1 LKFSDLGLSD
11 ELSRAV
17 ADLGYTSPTPIQE
30 KSIPVVLMGRDILGS
45 AQTGTGKT
53 ASFTL
58 PMIDI
63 LASGRAKARL
73 PRSLILA
80 PTREL
85 AAQVAESFE
94 KFSSYHKLSMA
105 LLIGGVSF
113 TDQNTALSKG
123 VDVLIATPGRLLDH
137 FERGKVLLNDV
148 KILVIDEAD
157 RMLDMGFIPDVERI
171 AGLLPRMRQTL
182 FFSATLSD
190 DIQKLGAKFVMNP
203 KIIEVAPPAST
214 ADTVAQHLIW
224 TDVKKKR
231 QVLRDILRHESVK
244 NAVIFCNRKRDIAEL
259 IKSLT
264 RHGFSAVALHGD
276 MTQSARLEALQRFK
290 DGDVPL
296 MIASD
301 VAARGLDIAGL
312 SHVFNFDVPS
322 HAEDYVH
329 RIGRTGR
336 AGNSGR
342 AFTIAASKDDVK
354 YIGFIEK
361 LIGKPVPKITV
372 VDGKV
377 VEDDGA
383 ISAKTGDNRGDNKG
397 DIASN
402 DSSDAPQAAIDGA
415 KAAPKR
421 RSRNG
426 RAEKST
432 DKSTEKTAE
441 TPPKQQLMV
450 PKPRQSAGRAMDG
463 RKNRLINRL
472 KKQLKNQS
480 KAPKTRRNQPNL
492 HRIKSRLQVKTAI
505 GTMNYHHRQ
514 IVRETRWL
522 KPAMCRPFCGAEF
535 ISRLCW

>member
-1 LKFSDLGLSD
+1 MKFSDLGLSS

-17 ADLGYTSPTPIQE
+17 ADLGYESPTPIQE

-73 PRSLILA
+73 PRTLILA

-85 AAQVAESFE
+85 AAQVADSFE
-94 KFSSYHKLSMA
+94 KFSVNNKLSMA

-113 TDQNTALSKG
+113 ADQNAALSKG

-171 AGLLPRMRQTL
+171 VSLLPRMRQTL

-190 DIQKLGAKFVMNP
+190 DIQKIGSKFVMNP

-214 ADTVAQHLIW
+214 AETVAQHLIW
-224 TDVKKKR
+224 TESKSKR
-231 QVLRDILRHESVK
+231 QVLRDLLAVEQVK
-244 NAVIFCNRKRDIAEL
+244 NAVIFCNRKRDISAL
-259 IKSLT
+259 VTSLK

-276 MTQSARLEALQRFK
+276 MTQSARLDALQKFK

-296 MIASD
+296 LIASD

-312 SHVFNFDVPS
+312 SHVFNFDVPMS
-322 HAEDYVH
+322 AEDYVH

-336 AGNSGR
+336 AGKSGR
-342 AFTIAASKDDVK
+342 AFTIAAGKDDIK
-354 YIGFIEK
+354 YIGAIEK
-361 LIGKPVPKITV
+361 LIGKPIPPIELDQASV
-372 VDGKV
+372 VTATSTPTPA
-377 VEDDGA
+377 EDDPQLDKKQKRKA
-383 ISAKTGDNRGDNKG
+383 KPAESAKKP
-397 DIASN
+397 A
-402 DSSDAPQAAIDGA
+402 
-415 KAAPKR
+415 
-421 RSRNG
+421 
-426 RAEKST
+426 
-432 DKSTEKTAE
+432 
-441 TPPKQQLMV
+441 V
-450 PKPRQSAGRAMDG
+450 PA
-463 RKNRLINRL
+463 RKNRNHDNELPSPPDC
-472 KKQLKNQS
+472 QGS
-480 KAPKTRRNQPNL
+480 
-492 HRIKSRLQVKTAI
+492 
-505 GTMNYHHRQ
+505 TM
-514 IVRETRWL
+514 RETGHI
-522 KPAMCRPFCGAEF
+522 PAFLTR
-535 ISRLCW
+535 

>member
-1 LKFSDLGLSD
+1 MKFLDLGLSD

-17 ADLGYTSPTPIQE
+17 ADLGYKSPTPIQE
-30 KSIPVVLMGRDILGS
+30 KSIPIVLMGRDILGS

-94 KFSSYHKLSMA
+94 NFSSYHKLSMA

-113 TDQNTALSKG
+113 ADQNAALSKG

-190 DIQKLGAKFVMNP
+190 DIQKLGSKFVMNP
-203 KIIEVAPPAST
+203 KIIEIAPPATT

-224 TDVKKKR
+224 TDAKSKR
-231 QVLRDILRHESVK
+231 RVLRDILRHESVK
-244 NAVIFCNRKRDIAEL
+244 NAVVFCNRKRDISIL
-259 IKSLT
+259 VKSLT
-264 RHGFSAVALHGD
+264 THGFSAVALHGD

-290 DGDVPL
+290 DGEVPL

-312 SHVFNFDVPS
+312 SHVFNFDVPN

-336 AGNSGR
+336 AGKSGR
-342 AFTIAASKDDVK
+342 AFTIAASKDDHK
-354 YIGFIEK
+354 YVGFIET
-361 LIGKPVPKITV
+361 LTGKPIPLVRII
-372 VDGKV
+372 DGKV
-377 VEDDGA
+377 IDTDANTVANAE
-383 ISAKTGDNRGDNKG
+383 KTVGKRVKG
-397 DIASN
+397 DKDGELVGQGQAS
-402 DSSDAPQAAIDGA
+402 AIHM
-415 KAAPKR
+415 
-421 RSRNG
+421 
-426 RAEKST
+426 ST
-432 DKSTEKTAE
+432 GENSTNWTIENRWQKN
-441 TPPKQQLMV
+441 L
-450 PKPRQSAGRAMDG
+450 
-463 RKNRLINRL
+463 NRL
-472 KKQLKNQS
+472 Q
-480 KAPKTRRNQPNL
+480 
-492 HRIKSRLQVKTAI
+492 KSRTVTAM
-505 GTMNYHHRQ
+505 MNCLHRQ
-514 IVRETRWL
+514 IVRVIHSL
-522 KPAMCRPFCGAEF
+522 KQATFRP
-535 ISRLCW
+535 S

>member
-1 LKFSDLGLSD
+1 MKFSDLGLSD

-17 ADLGYTSPTPIQE
+17 ADLGYKCPTPIQE

-94 KFSSYHKLSMA
+94 NFSSHHKLSMA

-113 TDQNTALSKG
+113 ADQNTALSKG

-190 DIQKLGAKFVMNP
+190 DIQNLGSKFVMNP
-203 KIIEVAPPAST
+203 KIVEVAPPST
-214 ADTVAQHLIW
+214 TAETVAQHIVW
-224 TDVKKKR
+224 TDVRSKR
-231 QVLRDILRHESVK
+231 QVLRDILRHESIK
-244 NAVIFCNRKRDIAEL
+244 NAVVFCNRKRDIAIL
-259 IKSLT
+259 VKSLK

-276 MTQSARLEALQRFK
+276 MTQSARLDALQRFK
-290 DGDVPL
+290 DGEVPL

-336 AGNSGR
+336 AGKSGR
-342 AFTIAASKDDVK
+342 AFSIAASKDDHK
-354 YIGFIEK
+354 YVDSIET
-361 LIGKPVPKITV
+361 LIGKPIPLIKIIN
-372 VDGKV
+372 GKV
-377 VEDDGA
+377 DDGDSKLEA
-383 ISAKTGDNRGDNKG
+383 DATKTDSKKAGGIAKDSKAVDQMRELTANKSTKTDGLKSSTGKSRTTVKSKNRNRGDELPSPPDCSGN
-397 DIASN
+397 
-402 DSSDAPQAAIDGA
+402 
-415 KAAPKR
+415 
-421 RSRNG
+421 
-426 RAEKST
+426 T
-432 DKSTEKTAE
+432 LAE
-441 TPPKQQLMV
+441 TGHV
-450 PKPRQSAGRAMDG
+450 PAF
-463 RKNRLINRL
+463 L
-472 KKQLKNQS
+472 
-480 KAPKTRRNQPNL
+480 RR
-492 HRIKSRLQVKTAI
+492 
-505 GTMNYHHRQ
+505 
-514 IVRETRWL
+514 
-522 KPAMCRPFCGAEF
+522 
-535 ISRLCW
+535 

>member
-1 LKFSDLGLSD
+1 MKFSDLGLSS

-17 ADLGYTSPTPIQE
+17 ADLGYESPTPIQE

-73 PRSLILA
+73 PRTLILA

-85 AAQVAESFE
+85 AAQVADSFE
-94 KFSSYHKLSMA
+94 KFSVNNKLSMA

-113 TDQNTALSKG
+113 ADQNAALSKG

-171 AGLLPRMRQTL
+171 VSLLPRMRQTL

-190 DIQKLGAKFVMNP
+190 DIQKIGSKFVMNP

-214 ADTVAQHLIW
+214 AETVAQHLIW
-224 TDVKKKR
+224 TETKSKR
-231 QVLRDILRHESVK
+231 QVLRDLLAVEQVK
-244 NAVIFCNRKRDIAEL
+244 NAVIFCNRKRDISTL
-259 IKSLT
+259 VTSLK

-276 MTQSARLEALQRFK
+276 MTQSARLDALQKFK

-296 MIASD
+296 LIASD

-312 SHVFNFDVPS
+312 SHVFNFDVPMS
-322 HAEDYVH
+322 AEDYVH

-336 AGNSGR
+336 AGKSGR
-342 AFTIAASKDDVK
+342 AFTIAAGKDDIK
-354 YIGFIEK
+354 YIGAIEK
-361 LIGKPVPKITV
+361 LIGKPIPPIELDQASV
-372 VDGKV
+372 VT
-377 VEDDGA
+377 A
-383 ISAKTGDNRGDNKG
+383 ASTSA
-397 DIASN
+397 
-402 DSSDAPQAAIDGA
+402 P
-415 KAAPKR
+415 
-421 RSRNG
+421 
-426 RAEKST
+426 AEPVLS
-432 DKSTEKTAE
+432 
-441 TPPKQQLMV
+441 
-450 PKPRQSAGRAMDG
+450 
-463 RKNRLINRL
+463 
-472 KKQLKNQS
+472 
-480 KAPKTRRNQPNL
+480 
-492 HRIKSRLQVKTAI
+492 
-505 GTMNYHHRQ
+505 
-514 IVRETRWL
+514 
-522 KPAMCRPFCGAEF
+522 
-535 ISRLCW
+535 

>member
-1 LKFSDLGLSD
+1 MKFSDLGLSS

-17 ADLGYTSPTPIQE
+17 ADLGYESPTPIQE

-85 AAQVAESFE
+85 AAQVADSFE
-94 KFSSYHKLSMA
+94 KFSVNNKLSMA

-113 TDQNTALSKG
+113 ADQNAALSKG

-157 RMLDMGFIPDVERI
+157 RMLDMGFIPDVEKI
-171 AGLLPRMRQTL
+171 VSLLPRMRQTL

-190 DIQKLGAKFVMNP
+190 DIQKIGSKFVMNP

-214 ADTVAQHLIW
+214 AETVAQHLIW
-224 TDVKKKR
+224 TDSKSKR
-231 QVLRDILRHESVK
+231 QVLRNLLAVEQVK
-244 NAVIFCNRKRDIAEL
+244 NAVIFCNRKRDISTL
-259 IKSLT
+259 VTSLQ

-276 MTQSARLEALQRFK
+276 MTQSARLDALQKFK

-296 MIASD
+296 LIASD

-312 SHVFNFDVPS
+312 SHVFNFDVPMS
-322 HAEDYVH
+322 AEDYVH

-336 AGNSGR
+336 AGKSGR
-342 AFTIAASKDDVK
+342 AFTIAAGKDDIK
-354 YIGFIEK
+354 YIGAIEK
-361 LIGKPVPKITV
+361 LIGKPIPPIELDQTSV
-372 VDGKV
+372 VN
-377 VEDDGA
+377 A
-383 ISAKTGDNRGDNKG
+383 A
-397 DIASN
+397 
-402 DSSDAPQAAIDGA
+402 SDASPAPDDPQMDKPKQKRKA
-415 KAAPKR
+415 KPTESTKKSAAP
-421 RSRNG
+421 
-426 RAEKST
+426 
-432 DKSTEKTAE
+432 
-441 TPPKQQLMV
+441 V
-450 PKPRQSAGRAMDG
+450 H
-463 RKNRLINRL
+463 KNRNRDDEL
-472 KKQLKNQS
+472 PSPPDCQGSTMKETGHIPAFL
-480 KAPKTRRNQPNL
+480 TR
-492 HRIKSRLQVKTAI
+492 
-505 GTMNYHHRQ
+505 
-514 IVRETRWL
+514 
-522 KPAMCRPFCGAEF
+522 
-535 ISRLCW
+535 

>member
-1 LKFSDLGLSD
+1 MKFLDLGLSD

-17 ADLGYTSPTPIQE
+17 ADLGYKSPTPIQE
-30 KSIPVVLMGRDILGS
+30 KSIPIVLMGRDILGS

-94 KFSSYHKLSMA
+94 NFSSYHKLSMA

-113 TDQNTALSKG
+113 ADQNAALSKG

-190 DIQKLGAKFVMNP
+190 DIQKLGSKFVMNP
-203 KIIEVAPPAST
+203 KIIEVAPPATT

-224 TDVKKKR
+224 TDAKSKR
-231 QVLRDILRHESVK
+231 RVLRDILRHESVK
-244 NAVIFCNRKRDIAEL
+244 NAVVFCNRKRDISIL
-259 IKSLT
+259 VKSLT
-264 RHGFSAVALHGD
+264 THGFSVVALHGD

-290 DGDVPL
+290 DGEVPL

-312 SHVFNFDVPS
+312 SHVFNFDVPN

-336 AGNSGR
+336 AGKSGR
-342 AFTIAASKDDVK
+342 AFTIAASKDDHK
-354 YIGFIEK
+354 YVGFIET
-361 LIGKPVPKITV
+361 LTGKPIPLVKSLMEKLLIRTQVRLQMQKKPL
-372 VDGKV
+372 
-377 VEDDGA
+377 A
-383 ISAKTGDNRGDNKG
+383 
-397 DIASN
+397 
-402 DSSDAPQAAIDGA
+402 
-415 KAAPKR
+415 R
-421 RSRNG
+421 RSRTKPK
-426 RAEKST
+426 AVSSL
-432 DKSTEKTAE
+432 DKVKYQPLICQPARI
-441 TPPKQQLMV
+441 QQNWAIENRWQKNL
-450 PKPRQSAGRAMDG
+450 
-463 RKNRLINRL
+463 NRL
-472 KKQLKNQS
+472 Q
-480 KAPKTRRNQPNL
+480 
-492 HRIKSRLQVKTAI
+492 KSRTVTAM
-505 GTMNYHHRQ
+505 MNCLHRQ
-514 IVRETRWL
+514 IVRVIHSL
-522 KPAMCRPFCGAEF
+522 KQATFRP
-535 ISRLCW
+535 S

>member
-1 LKFSDLGLSD
+1 MKFSDLGLSS

-17 ADLGYTSPTPIQE
+17 ADLGYESPTPIQE

-85 AAQVAESFE
+85 AAQVADSFE
-94 KFSSYHKLSMA
+94 KFSVNNKLSMA

-113 TDQNTALSKG
+113 ADQNAALSKG

-157 RMLDMGFIPDVERI
+157 RMLDMGFIPDVEKI
-171 AGLLPRMRQTL
+171 VSLLPRMRQTL

-190 DIQKLGAKFVMNP
+190 DIQKIGSKFVMNP

-214 ADTVAQHLIW
+214 AETVAQHLIW
-224 TDVKKKR
+224 TDSKSKR
-231 QVLRDILRHESVK
+231 QVLRNLLAVEQVK
-244 NAVIFCNRKRDIAEL
+244 NAVIFCNRKRDISTL
-259 IKSLT
+259 VTSLK

-276 MTQSARLEALQRFK
+276 MTQSARLDALQKFK

-296 MIASD
+296 LIASD

-312 SHVFNFDVPS
+312 SHVFNFDVPMS
-322 HAEDYVH
+322 AEDYVH

-336 AGNSGR
+336 AGKSGR
-342 AFTIAASKDDVK
+342 AFTIAAGKDDIK
-354 YIGFIEK
+354 YIGAIEK
-361 LIGKPVPKITV
+361 LIGKPIPPIELDQTSV
-372 VDGKV
+372 VNAV
-377 VEDDGA
+377 
-383 ISAKTGDNRGDNKG
+383 
-397 DIASN
+397 
-402 DSSDAPQAAIDGA
+402 SDASPA
-415 KAAPKR
+415 
-421 RSRNG
+421 SR
-426 RAEKST
+426 
-432 DKSTEKTAE
+432 
-441 TPPKQQLMV
+441 
-450 PKPRQSAGRAMDG
+450 
-463 RKNRLINRL
+463 
-472 KKQLKNQS
+472 
-480 KAPKTRRNQPNL
+480 
-492 HRIKSRLQVKTAI
+492 
-505 GTMNYHHRQ
+505 
-514 IVRETRWL
+514 
-522 KPAMCRPFCGAEF
+522 
-535 ISRLCW
+535 

>member
-1 LKFSDLGLSD
+1 MKFSDLGLSD

-402 DSSDAPQAAIDGA
+402 DSSDAP
-415 KAAPKR
+415 
-421 RSRNG
+421 
-426 RAEKST
+426 
-432 DKSTEKTAE
+432 
-441 TPPKQQLMV
+441 KQQLMV

-463 RKNRLINRL
+463 RAEKSAEKSTEKTAEKSVKGAKAASKSAKSAQDKKPVTGKNRNRDDEL
-472 KKQLKNQS
+472 PSPPDCSGNTLVETGHVP
-480 KAPKTRRNQPNL
+480 AFLRR
-492 HRIKSRLQVKTAI
+492 
-505 GTMNYHHRQ
+505 
-514 IVRETRWL
+514 
-522 KPAMCRPFCGAEF
+522 
-535 ISRLCW
+535 

>member
-1 LKFSDLGLSD
+1 MKFSDLGLSS

-17 ADLGYTSPTPIQE
+17 ADLGYESPTPIQE

-73 PRSLILA
+73 PRTLILA

-85 AAQVAESFE
+85 AAQVADSFE
-94 KFSSYHKLSMA
+94 KFSVNNKLSMA

-113 TDQNTALSKG
+113 ADQNAALSKG

-171 AGLLPRMRQTL
+171 VSLLPRMRQTL

-190 DIQKLGAKFVMNP
+190 DIQKIGSKFVMNP

-214 ADTVAQHLIW
+214 AETVAQHLIW
-224 TDVKKKR
+224 TETKSKR
-231 QVLRDILRHESVK
+231 QVLRDLLAVEQVK
-244 NAVIFCNRKRDIAEL
+244 NAVIFCNRKRDISTL
-259 IKSLT
+259 VTSLK

-276 MTQSARLEALQRFK
+276 MTQSARLDALQKFK

-296 MIASD
+296 LIASD

-312 SHVFNFDVPS
+312 SHVFNFDVPMS
-322 HAEDYVH
+322 AEDYVH

-336 AGNSGR
+336 AGKSGR
-342 AFTIAASKDDVK
+342 AFTIAAGKDDIK
-354 YIGFIEK
+354 YIGAIEK
-361 LIGKPVPKITV
+361 LIGKPIPPIELDQASVATAASTPAPA
-372 VDGKV
+372 
-377 VEDDGA
+377 EDD
-383 ISAKTGDNRGDNKG
+383 
-397 DIASN
+397 
-402 DSSDAPQAAIDGA
+402 PQPDEKQKP
-415 KAAPKR
+415 KA
-421 RSRNG
+421 
-426 RAEKST
+426 
-432 DKSTEKTAE
+432 KTAE
-441 TPPKQQLMV
+441 SAKKPAVPARKKLNHDDELPSPPDCQG
-450 PKPRQSAGRAMDG
+450 S
-463 RKNRLINRL
+463 
-472 KKQLKNQS
+472 
-480 KAPKTRRNQPNL
+480 
-492 HRIKSRLQVKTAI
+492 
-505 GTMNYHHRQ
+505 TM
-514 IVRETRWL
+514 RETGHI
-522 KPAMCRPFCGAEF
+522 PAFLTR
-535 ISRLCW
+535 

>member
-1 LKFSDLGLSD
+1 MKFSDLGLSS

-17 ADLGYTSPTPIQE
+17 ADLGYESPTPIQE

-73 PRSLILA
+73 PRTLILA

-85 AAQVAESFE
+85 AAQVADSFE
-94 KFSSYHKLSMA
+94 KFSVNNKLSMA

-113 TDQNTALSKG
+113 AEQNAALSKG

-171 AGLLPRMRQTL
+171 VSLLPRMRQTL

-190 DIQKLGAKFVMNP
+190 DIQKIGSKFVMNP

-214 ADTVAQHLIW
+214 AETVAQHLIW
-224 TDVKKKR
+224 TETKSKR
-231 QVLRDILRHESVK
+231 QVLRDLLAVEQVK
-244 NAVIFCNRKRDIAEL
+244 NAVIFCNRKRDISTL
-259 IKSLT
+259 VTSLK

-276 MTQSARLEALQRFK
+276 MTQSARLDALQKFK

-296 MIASD
+296 LIASD

-312 SHVFNFDVPS
+312 SHVFNFDVPMS
-322 HAEDYVH
+322 AEDYVH

-336 AGNSGR
+336 AGKSGR
-342 AFTIAASKDDVK
+342 AFTIAAGKDDIK
-354 YIGFIEK
+354 YIGAIEK
-361 LIGKPVPKITV
+361 LIGKPIPPIELDQASVFTAASTLAPAGN
-372 VDGKV
+372 DPQL
-377 VEDDGA
+377 
-383 ISAKTGDNRGDNKG
+383 DNK
-397 DIASN
+397 
-402 DSSDAPQAAIDGA
+402 QKRKA
-415 KAAPKR
+415 KP
-421 RSRNG
+421 
-426 RAEKST
+426 AEPAK
-432 DKSTEKTAE
+432 
-441 TPPKQQLMV
+441 
-450 PKPRQSAGRAMDG
+450 KPAVLAR
-463 RKNRLINRL
+463 
-472 KKQLKNQS
+472 
-480 KAPKTRRNQPNL
+480 KTRNL
-492 HRIKSRLQVKTAI
+492 DDELPSPPDCQ
-505 GTMNYHHRQ
+505 GSTM
-514 IVRETRWL
+514 RETGHI
-522 KPAMCRPFCGAEF
+522 PAFLTR
-535 ISRLCW
+535 

>member
-1 LKFSDLGLSD
+1 MKFSDLGLSS

-17 ADLGYTSPTPIQE
+17 ADLGYESPTPIQE

-85 AAQVAESFE
+85 AAQVADSFE
-94 KFSSYHKLSMA
+94 KFSVNNKLSMA

-113 TDQNTALSKG
+113 ADQNAALSKG

-157 RMLDMGFIPDVERI
+157 RMLDMGFIPDVEKI
-171 AGLLPRMRQTL
+171 VSLLPRMRQTL

-190 DIQKLGAKFVMNP
+190 DIQKIGSKFVMNP

-214 ADTVAQHLIW
+214 AETVAQHLIW
-224 TDVKKKR
+224 TDSKSKR
-231 QVLRDILRHESVK
+231 QVLRNLLAVEQVK
-244 NAVIFCNRKRDIAEL
+244 NAVIFCNRKRDISTL
-259 IKSLT
+259 VTSLQ

-276 MTQSARLEALQRFK
+276 MTQSARLDALQKFK

-296 MIASD
+296 LIASD

-312 SHVFNFDVPS
+312 SHVFNFDVPMS
-322 HAEDYVH
+322 AEDYVH

-336 AGNSGR
+336 AGKSGR
-342 AFTIAASKDDVK
+342 AFTIAAGKDDIK
-354 YIGFIEK
+354 YIGAIEK
-361 LIGKPVPKITV
+361 LIGKPIPPIELDQTSV
-372 VDGKV
+372 VN
-377 VEDDGA
+377 A
-383 ISAKTGDNRGDNKG
+383 A
-397 DIASN
+397 
-402 DSSDAPQAAIDGA
+402 SDASPAPDDPQMDKPKQKRKA
-415 KAAPKR
+415 KPTESTKKSAAP
-421 RSRNG
+421 
-426 RAEKST
+426 AH
-432 DKSTEKTAE
+432 
-441 TPPKQQLMV
+441 
-450 PKPRQSAGRAMDG
+450 
-463 RKNRLINRL
+463 KNRNRDDEL
-472 KKQLKNQS
+472 PSPPDCQGSTMKETGHIPAFL
-480 KAPKTRRNQPNL
+480 TR
-492 HRIKSRLQVKTAI
+492 
-505 GTMNYHHRQ
+505 
-514 IVRETRWL
+514 
-522 KPAMCRPFCGAEF
+522 
-535 ISRLCW
+535 